1 MVLSNNDAELFYRLM
16 WPLQFFV
23 NRRLKLIPNS
33 STIDGYQKLK
43 LEQKL
48 KIRDALYENI
58 GLIDQ
63 FVKENPEGFNEE
75 GLGIIRRWKKF
86 VAGEFFMERY
96 LAKHAIFIRNQTVY
110 AVLGLVDP
118 FESLVGRQ
126 QLPARVKTVL
136 LPFKG
141 KIIYDGLMQVHP
153 ILFGG
158 GISSELK
165 EIYLTAKQNRS
176 IIESIEPETQQTG
189 EKKGRKPDK
198 DWSAKVD
205 ALRLDAQ
212 KLSASGGTPPIQGA
226 AFNVVKAC
234 LEMAHESVH
243 NPDDLEQL
251 WEHARKVERAL
262 RKVYTT
268 LKRTM
273 ASDE

>member
-16 WPLQFFV
+16 WPLQLFV
-23 NRRLKLIPNS
+23 NYKLKLVPNC
-33 STIDGYQKLK
+33 STVEGYQNLKSDQKLK
-43 LEQKL
+43 V
-48 KIRDALYENI
+48 RAALYENI

-63 FVKENPEGFNEE
+63 FVKENPEGFNDEE
-75 GLGIIRRWKKF
+75 LRIVQGWRKF
-86 VAGEFFMERY
+86 VSGEFFIERY

-118 FESLVGRQ
+118 VESLVGRQ
-126 QLPARVKTVL
+126 QLPARVRTVL

-141 KIIYDGLMQVHP
+141 RIIYDGLMQVHP

-165 EIYLTAKQNRS
+165 EIYLIAKQNRS

-189 EKKGRKPDK
+189 EKRGRKPDK

-226 AFNVVKAC
+226 AFKLVKTS

-262 RKVYTT
+262 RKVYRT
-268 LKRTM
+268 LNRTM
-273 ASDE
+273 VSDE